1 MNVNDKLLQY
11 LDFKGLSQR
20 QFTQSL
26 SMAEGVLRRGKNIGS
41 GYLARIRRNYPD
53 LNLNWV
59 LFDEGEMIIDA
70 NSVNEAGENYGLT
83 PTLDE
88 LVDIKID
95 ERFKNI
101 ELSLAQLVEREIKR
115 EIESMSPKTK
125 NGSSKN

>member
-70 NSVNEAGENYGLT
+70 DSVNEAGENYGLT